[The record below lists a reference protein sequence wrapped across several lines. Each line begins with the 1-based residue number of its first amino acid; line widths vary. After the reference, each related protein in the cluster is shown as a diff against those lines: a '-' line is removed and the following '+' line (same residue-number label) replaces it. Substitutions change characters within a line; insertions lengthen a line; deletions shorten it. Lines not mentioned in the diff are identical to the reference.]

1 MKSETTIIIAED
13 NEGHVLL
20 VKKNLRRAGIK
31 NEILHFS
38 NGQDLL
44 DFLFQQGENQNGKQY
59 LLLLD
64 IRMPKVDGIEVLRQI
79 KQDKRFQKM
88 PVIMLTTTDNPQE
101 IDKCYELGCNV
112 YITKPVDYEKF
123 MEAINRLGLFIMV
136 IEVPKLPEMKPSGDG
151 KNGK

>member
-101 IDKCYELGCNV
+101 IDRCYELGCNV

-136 IEVPKLPEMKPSGDG
+136 IEVPKLPEMKPSGEG

>member
-44 DFLFQQGENQNGKQY
+44 DFLFQHNEKLHNKQY

-64 IRMPKVDGIEVLRQI
+64 IRMPKVDGIEALRQI
-79 KQDKRFQKM
+79 KQDKRFHKM

-123 MEAINRLGLFIMV
+123 MDAINRLGLFIMV
-136 IEVPKLPEMKPSGDG
+136 IEVPKLPKEGN
-151 KNGK
+151 NGR

>member
-136 IEVPKLPEMKPSGDG
+136 IEVPKLPEMKPSGEG

>member
-31 NEILHFS
+31 NEILHFG

-64 IRMPKVDGIEVLRQI
+64 IRMPKVDGIEALRQI

-123 MEAINRLGLFIMV
+123 MDAINRLGLFIMV
-136 IEVPKLPEMKPSGDG
+136 IEVPKLPEMKSLGEG

>member
-44 DFLFQQGENQNGKQY
+44 DFLFHQSESQNNRQY

-64 IRMPKVDGIEVLRQI
+64 IRMPKVDGIEALRQI
-79 KQDKRFQKM
+79 KQDSRFRKM

-123 MEAINRLGLFIMV
+123 MDAINRLGLFIMV
-136 IEVPKLPEMKPSGDG
+136 IEVPKLPEEG
-151 KNGK
+151 KNGR

>member
-101 IDKCYELGCNV
+101 IDRCYELGCNV

>member
-1 MKSETTIIIAED
+1 MKNETTIIIAED

-44 DFLFQQGENQNGKQY
+44 DFLFQQDEKQHNKQY

-64 IRMPKVDGIEVLRQI
+64 IRMPKVDGIEALRQI
-79 KQDKRFQKM
+79 KQDSRFRKM

-123 MEAINRLGLFIMV
+123 MDAINRLGLFIMV
-136 IEVPKLPEMKPSGDG
+136 VEVPKLPKEGN
-151 KNGK
+151 NGK